1 MATKKPRLNKT
12 KEELLAFAKHKAKME
27 RQRTLVKMLWP
38 FIQDQK
44 TIYDAQTVVAATA
57 GFIKQELDTKINS
70 IVVKELTV
78 DLSKEKDAVIKNAI
92 ENLLG
97 LFQTESAEDASALLQ
112 KVAEYLGTYSAKKY
126 MENKMEVIA
135 LDDFVA

>member
-1 MATKKPRLNKT
+1 
-12 KEELLAFAKHKAKME
+12 
-27 RQRTLVKMLWP
+27 MLWP